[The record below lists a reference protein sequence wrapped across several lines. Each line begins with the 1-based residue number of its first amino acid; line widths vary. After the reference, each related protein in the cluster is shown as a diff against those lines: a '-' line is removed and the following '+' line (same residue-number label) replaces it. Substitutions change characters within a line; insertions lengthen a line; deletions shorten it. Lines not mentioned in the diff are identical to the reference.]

1 MNDRLTGIATFVR
14 VVEAGNFALAAERLH
29 LTRSAVGKTIARL
42 ERRLGVL
49 LFHRNARGLS
59 LTREGQAYYDRCL
72 RALSE
77 LDAADAELDSG
88 RREPQG
94 TLRVSAPKLLGRHC
108 ITPVLMALVG
118 RYPNLR
124 IDIAFNDRVADLV
137 EEGFDLAIRIGPLD
151 DSASIIAR
159 RLGGQHLSLCAS
171 PVYLAARGTPQTLAA
186 LDGHNAIAYHRF
198 GEDVGWHQLQADTVV
213 SKLNVDIRLRLDD
226 LHSLADA
233 AVAGAG
239 LVWLPNW
246 LLARYLRS
254 GELVPVLGDI
264 QLLPSDIHAVWPQTR
279 YLPAKTRAAID
290 ALLEQMPAMLQ
301 DISAGA

>member
-1 MNDRLTGIATFVR
+1 MNDRLTGITTFVR
-14 VVEAGNFALAAERLH
+14 VVEAGNFSLAAERLH
-29 LTRSAVGKTIARL
+29 LTRSAVGKSIARL
-42 ERRLGVL
+42 EQRLGVL

-59 LTREGQAYYDRCL
+59 LTHEGQAYYDRCL

-108 ITPVLMALVG
+108 ITPVLMALVD
-118 RYPNLR
+118 RYPNLQV
-124 IDIAFNDRVADLV
+124 DIAFNDRVADLA
-137 EEGFDLAIRIGPLD
+137 EEGFDLAIRIGPLN
-151 DSASIIAR
+151 DSANIIAR
-159 RLGGQHLSLCAS
+159 RLGGQHLALCAA
-171 PVYLAARGTPQTLAA
+171 PAYLATHGNPQSVAA
-186 LDGHNAIAYHRF
+186 LDGHSGIAYHRF
-198 GEDVGWHQLQADTVV
+198 GEDVGWRQLQADAAA
-213 SKLNVDIRLRLDD
+213 SKLNIDIRLRLDD

-233 AVAGAG
+233 AIAGAG

-246 LLARYLRS
+246 LLARYLRC

-279 YLPAKTRAAID
+279 YLPAKTRTAID
-290 ALLEQMPAMLQ
+290 TLLERMPAMLLG
-301 DISAGA
+301 ISDGA